1 MPRIDW
7 KYVPE
12 LLVWASATLSDAQ
25 EFEAACG
32 SQLVLF
38 WIGALLKQLQGELI
52 SIEWNKDSQ
61 FLLGNI
67 Q

>member
-38 WIGALLKQLQGELI
+38 WIDALLKQLHGEL
-52 SIEWNKDSQ
+52 IEWNKDSQ
-61 FLLGNI
+61 FPLGNI